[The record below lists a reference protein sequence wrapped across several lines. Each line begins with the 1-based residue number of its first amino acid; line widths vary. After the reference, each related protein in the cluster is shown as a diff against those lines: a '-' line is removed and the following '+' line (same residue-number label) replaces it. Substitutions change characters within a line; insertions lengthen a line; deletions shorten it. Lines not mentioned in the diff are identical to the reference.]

1 MGETCK
7 RFHAGR
13 HRRGMPIV
21 CGRPVYRDGECRAHW
36 RLRIDAAL
44 AAARDEVAR
53 TLRPLV
59 EKLDEIGPDPGGVFS
74 FAANHGLVY
83 AGPNYAE
90 ELAAARA
97 AVVALDKLEGK

>member
-44 AAARDEVAR
+44 AAARDEV
-53 TLRPLV
+53 
-59 EKLDEIGPDPGGVFS
+59 I
-74 FAANHGLVY
+74 
-83 AGPNYAE
+83 
-90 ELAAARA
+90 AAARGWA
-97 AVVALDKLEGK
+97 GSVDSAERRLYEMELARAVAALDKLEGR

>member
-44 AAARDEVAR
+44 AAARDEV
-53 TLRPLV
+53 
-59 EKLDEIGPDPGGVFS
+59 I
-74 FAANHGLVY
+74 
-83 AGPNYAE
+83 
-90 ELAAARA
+90 AAARQVSA
-97 AVVALDKLEGK
+97 LLGMMRDDDLAGPASGNPYGLTPSGGRLLKIHHDALIAALDKMEGK